1 MAAFYP
7 AGGQGHAAIH
17 GELLRAA
24 LALALPCCWQS
35 CLGPESPRPV
45 CGSST
50 AERPE
55 EVEGRGTR
63 TYQDRHGCDLSPRGT
78 S

>member
-1 MAAFYP
+1 MHFILLG
-7 AGGQGHAAIH
+7 AGANAAIH

-50 AERPE
+50 AEMPE

-63 TYQDRHGCDLSPRGT
+63 TYQDRHGCDLSPRRT